1 MGHTMAVKEFSGPKW
16 VIRLPDRKTLSD
28 EAKEYLDE
36 QFTFFPFRT
45 DGELW
50 VTPGD
55 GSAELQE
62 LQQLGFNGE
71 DHTDPD
77 MYFYVPYETP
87 DLEIPWALRT
97 PVRYLDGKE
106 PRMQLLWV
114 MKGSS
119 NMAYIGRPF
128 ELATM
133 EQFSADL
140 DIPRTTL
147 GAYLHEDGV
156 KMRVVLGDIT
166 EIKTDIIV
174 NSADTSLYEGGGVSG
189 AIHRAAG
196 PELQKACLP
205 FSPIKTGQ
213 AITTPAFELEKS
225 IGAKYVIHAV
235 GPRYPV
241 KDYDNGNPSDPEAAA
256 ILFWTYNAVCI
267 HAKHLLGKG
276 AKSITIPSISTGN
289 FRFPLKAAASIAFSS
304 LRELLPESLW
314 CTIVCFD
321 QATFDAYSYVLEHSI
336 AKGKQ
341 KKRIEWI
348 D

>member
-1 MGHTMAVKEFSGPKW
+1 MAVKEISGPKL
-16 VIRLPDRKTLSD
+16 VIRLPDREALS
-28 EAKEYLDE
+28 EAAKNYLDE
-36 QFTFFPFRT
+36 RMYPNLN
-45 DGELW
+45 DGKLW
-50 VTPGD
+50 IMPWSYDSDSEVHQ
-55 GSAELQE
+55 LQK
-62 LQQLGFNGE
+62 LGFNGE

-77 MYFYVPYETP
+77 MYLYTGDNP

-119 NMAYIGRPF
+119 NMTYIGRPF

-140 DIPRTTL
+140 DIPRTTQ

-166 EIKTDIIV
+166 KIKTDIIV
-174 NSADTSLYEGGGVSG
+174 NSANTSLYEGGGVSG

-225 IGAKYVIHAV
+225 IGAKHVIHAV

-256 ILFWTYNAVCI
+256 TLGATYRAL
-267 HAKHLLGKG
+267 AMQARYLRADG

>member
-1 MGHTMAVKEFSGPKW
+1 MAVKEFSGPKW

-36 QFTFFPFRT
+36 QFTAFPFRT

-55 GSAELQE
+55 SSADLQE
-62 LQQLGFNGE
+62 LQQLGFKSE

-77 MYFYVPYETP
+77 MYFYVPYESP

-114 MKGSS
+114 MKESS

-140 DIPRTTL
+140 DIPRTTQ

-166 EIKTDIIV
+166 KIKTDIIV
-174 NSADTSLYEGGGVSG
+174 NSANTSLYEGGGVSG

-225 IGAKYVIHAV
+225 IGAKHVIHAV
-235 GPRYPV
+235 GPRYPL
-241 KDYDNGNPSDPEAAA
+241 KDYDNGGPSDPEAAA
-256 ILFWTYNAVCI
+256 TLGATYRAL
-267 HAKHLLGKG
+267 AMQARYLRADG

-321 QATFDAYSYVLEHSI
+321 QETFDAYSYVLEHSI

>member
-1 MGHTMAVKEFSGPKW
+1 MGHAMPVKEFSGPKW

-28 EAKEYLDE
+28 EAKEYLDW
-36 QFTFFPFRT
+36 QFTVFPFLT

-50 VTPGD
+50 VTPVD
-55 GSAELQE
+55 GSANIQE
-62 LQQLGFNGE
+62 LQRLGFKGE
-71 DHTDPD
+71 DHSEPD
-77 MYFYVPYETP
+77 MYFYIPYESP

-97 PVRYLDGKE
+97 PVKYLDGKE

-119 NMAYIGRPF
+119 NMTYIGRPF
-128 ELATM
+128 ELATT

-140 DIPRTTL
+140 DSPRTTQ

-166 EIKTDIIV
+166 KIKTDIIV
-174 NSADTSLYEGGGVSG
+174 NSANTSLYAGGGVSG

-225 IGAKYVIHAV
+225 IGAKHVIHVV

-241 KDYDNGNPSDPEAAA
+241 KDYDNEKPLETEAAA
-256 ILFWTYNAVCI
+256 TLGATYRALAMQA
-267 HAKHLLGKG
+267 HYLRADG
-276 AKSITIPSISTGN
+276 AKSITIPSISTGI
-289 FRFPLKAAASIAFSS
+289 FRFPLEAAAKIAFSS

-321 QATFDAYSYVLEHSI
+321 QATFDAYWFELELSI
-336 AKGKQ
+336 AEGKQ
-341 KKRIEWI
+341 RKRIEWI
-348 D
+348 N

>member
-1 MGHTMAVKEFSGPKW
+1 MPVKEISGSKL
-16 VIRLPDRKTLSD
+16 VIRLPDREALS
-28 EAKEYLDE
+28 EAAKNYLDE
-36 QFTFFPFRT
+36 RMHPNLN
-45 DGELW
+45 DGKLW
-50 VTPGD
+50 IMPLWRDSDSEVHQ
-55 GSAELQE
+55 LQK
-62 LQQLGFNGE
+62 LGLNGE
-71 DHTDPD
+71 DHADPD
-77 MYFYVPYETP
+77 MYLYTGDNP

-133 EQFSADL
+133 EQFSADM
-140 DIPRTTL
+140 DIPRTTQ

-174 NSADTSLYEGGGVSG
+174 NSADTSLYEGGGVCG

-289 FRFPLKAAASIAFSS
+289 FRFPLKAAASIAFSC
-304 LRELLPESLW
+304 LRERLSEDLW